1 MPNIV
6 LANMERIDF
15 VTTTVDVDVVDSV
28 ANVRNNTS
36 LLDLN
41 TASLPDIRDQ
51 TVFVPATW
59 LHRENLNEVKVYHEL
74 AQYPFFQQA
83 QSVIQENGAAKG
95 VFRLRRVVKDVKNT
109 AIIASDLCVLASI
122 FGEPALLD
130 VLHSH
135 ANAQPNHV
143 IVMIHFAGGTMAHV
157 DYTFSDK
164 ESIELE
170 WSGVRQII
178 EFHSDEMNPFDP
190 RSYTSLPLQY
200 NVDSILR
207 NAEPAE
213 QVLPKFQEFL
223 QAVGGVEE

>member
-1 MPNIV
+1 MGTIV

-15 VTTTVDVDVVDSV
+15 VTTTIDVDVVDSV
-28 ANVRNNTS
+28 ANVRKNIS
-36 LLDLN
+36 LMDLN
-41 TASLPDIRDQ
+41 TASLPDIKDH
-51 TVFVPATW
+51 TVFVPAT
-59 LHRENLNEVKVYHEL
+59 LLPKENFNHVNVYHEL

-95 VFRLRRVVKDVKNT
+95 VFRLRRVVNEEKNT
-109 AIIASDLCVLASI
+109 AVIASDLCVLTSL
-122 FGEPALLD
+122 FGEPALIH
-130 VLHSH
+130 VLHSQ
-135 ANAQPNHV
+135 ANTHPNHV
-143 IVMIHFAGGTMAHV
+143 IVMLHFAGGVMAHV
-157 DYTFSDK
+157 DYTFSNK

-170 WSGVRQII
+170 WSGIQQII

-190 RSYTSLPLQY
+190 KSFTTLPLQY